1 MPGVCGPLQAPCLPP
16 PVGALVS
23 CRGQHK
29 GQSQTCVTCPEAAPR
44 EVIIDASSCSLIPRW
59 LVPILQIHISEPCWR
74 QNLLLIT
81 HLLPP
86 LLSSSRHPCHHPP
99 HPPSTL
105 AYLSVY
111 PSCGAGAGG
120 RTSPHQPGQCV
131 LSRRAEYNL
140 LH

>member
-16 PVGALVS
+16 LVGALVS

-59 LVPILQIHISEPCWR
+59 LVPILQILISEPCWR

-86 LLSSSRHPCHHPP
+86 LLSSSSHPCHHPP
-99 HPPSTL
+99 FNTCLPVCIPILRCRGRGQNFSEPARSVWQRNL
-105 AYLSVY
+105 YLKY
-111 PSCGAGAGG
+111 
-120 RTSPHQPGQCV
+120 TK
-131 LSRRAEYNL
+131 LKT
-140 LH
+140 